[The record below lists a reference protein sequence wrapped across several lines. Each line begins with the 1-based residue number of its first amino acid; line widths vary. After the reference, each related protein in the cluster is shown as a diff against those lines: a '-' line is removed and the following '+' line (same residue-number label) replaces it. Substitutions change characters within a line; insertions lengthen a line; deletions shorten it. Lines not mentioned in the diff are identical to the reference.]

1 MWTASVGQLTRE
13 SSIQCVRLHLF
24 LFDFVD
30 VFGCSGPCSLA
41 LCGVHSIKGSASLI
55 LSVTPEKEE
64 EEEKKKKKWFG
75 ICVQLVD
82 YSVEY
87 HQRHCFFGLSSGQK
101 AYPSPV

>member
-64 EEEKKKKKWFG
+64 EEEKKKKKN
-75 ICVQLVD
+75 
-82 YSVEY
+82 
-87 HQRHCFFGLSSGQK
+87 GLEFAFS
-101 AYPSPV
+101 

>member
-13 SSIQCVRLHLF
+13 NSIQCVRLHLF
-24 LFDFVD
+24 LFYFVD
-30 VFGCSGPCSLA
+30 VFGCLGPCSLA

-64 EEEKKKKKWFG
+64 EEKKKG
-75 ICVQLVD
+75 CVQLVD

-87 HQRHCFFGLSSGQK
+87 HQRHCFFDRSVS
-101 AYPSPV
+101 